1 MCTVLQS
8 INEPIN
14 FPPLHKTVVVSGC
27 HVPDM
32 CPAHITTLLKLNI
45 YHISYINNL
54 LQKNVP
60 AAMLQT
66 GSG

>member
-1 MCTVLQS
+1 M
-8 INEPIN
+8 N
-14 FPPLHKTVVVSGC
+14 FSPLHKIVVMSGSQF
-27 HVPDM
+27 PDM

-45 YHISYINNL
+45 YRISYINNV

-60 AAMLQT
+60 AVMLQT